1 MKNRIHVSN
10 VCRAEMTQE
19 LLDLAQ
25 PGITPIPETV
35 LAPRQ
40 AKLLTKNG
48 FVEAKGAS
56 LKWHRDA
63 WVTVLPRHHAETLV
77 EAGHA
82 TWCEQSLLCYSMED
96 YLADNDVQED
106 SEELA
111 KAQASAAD
119 GAEVVVVAV
128 VGESRSTLSVCR
140 NIVSGCQDNA
150 RLVDEA
156 RDAIEAHSCFI
167 VED

>member
-1 MKNRIHVSN
+1 MKNSIHVSN
-10 VCRAEMTQE
+10 VCRVEMTQE
-19 LLDLAQ
+19 LLDLAK

-40 AKLLTKNG
+40 VRLLEKNG
-48 FVEAKGAS
+48 FRKAKGVT

-63 WVTVLPRHHAETLV
+63 WVTVIPRHHAEKLV
-77 EAGHA
+77 ETNHA
-82 TWCEQSLLCYSMED
+82 TWCEQSLLCYSIAD
-96 YLADNDVQED
+96 YLADSDVQSD
-106 SEELA
+106 AEELA
-111 KAQASAAD
+111 KAQAAADD

-128 VGESRSTLSVCR
+128 VGDSRSTLSVCR

-150 RLVDEA
+150 RLADEA

>member
-40 AKLLTKNG
+40 VRLVSENG
-48 FVEAKGAS
+48 FREAKGVGI
-56 LKWHRDA
+56 KWHRDA
-63 WVTVLPRHHAETLV
+63 YVTVIPRHHAETLV

-82 TWCEQSLLCYSMED
+82 TWCEQSLLCYTMEN
-96 YLADNDVQED
+96 YLADNDVQAD
-106 SEELA
+106 AEELA

-128 VGESRSTLSVCR
+128 IGDSRSTLSVCR

-150 RLVDEA
+150 RLVDDA

>member
-1 MKNRIHVSN
+1 
-10 VCRAEMTQE
+10 
-19 LLDLAQ
+19 
-25 PGITPIPETV
+25 
-35 LAPRQ
+35 
-40 AKLLTKNG
+40 
-48 FVEAKGAS
+48 
-56 LKWHRDA
+56 
-63 WVTVLPRHHAETLV
+63 
-77 EAGHA
+77 
-82 TWCEQSLLCYSMED
+82 MED